1 MLYTN
6 CEVIQ
11 IKFTIYFFYREKCSL
26 EIMRFF
32 FSNHVSKMLRMLIMK
47 IDF

>member
-32 FSNHVSKMLRMLIMK
+32 SQITCQKC
-47 IDF
+47 

>member
-11 IKFTIYFFYREKCSL
+11 IKFTIIFFYREKCSL

-32 FSNHVSKMLRMLIMK
+32 FLKSRVKNVKNVNNEN
-47 IDF
+47 